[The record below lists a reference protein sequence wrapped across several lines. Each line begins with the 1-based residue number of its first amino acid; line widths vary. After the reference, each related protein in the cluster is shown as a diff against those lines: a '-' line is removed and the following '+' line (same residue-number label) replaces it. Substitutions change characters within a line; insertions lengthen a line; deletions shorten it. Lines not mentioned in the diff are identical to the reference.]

1 MVEVTLADAPWPGL
15 YLGEWVVAMVVNIQ
29 CTREAETR
37 AAVFSPSGRVWGVPS
52 GARPCSGSA
61 LLGSLSF
68 CLAGRPSLLATP
80 SQVEVLVGMVR
91 CWPGARLTSD

>member
-37 AAVFSPSGRVWGVPS
+37 AAVFSPSGRVWGYPLVP
-52 GARPCSGSA
+52 GLVLA
-61 LLGSLSF
+61 LLSWGLYRS
-68 CLAGRPSLLATP
+68 
-80 SQVEVLVGMVR
+80 VWLVAPVSWQPLPRWR
-91 CWPGARLTSD
+91 CWLVW